1 MAKIATHFG
10 ECQGC
15 GRVQKLP
22 GGALS
27 LHGYT
32 VDWGF
37 FQGTC
42 GGAKHLPYELSC
54 EYVKECIVSATAS
67 YEASMARVAH
77 LRREIT
83 VPIVDC
89 VTIRTGYDRNKCRP
103 ITKTLYNVPIYAVEQ
118 KGSGDY
124 TWIKVFVDY
133 VEGEE
138 TKTYELTGNGGPL
151 NYLHP
156 KTALA
161 GAQALNEA
169 SAKMVEAHAQHVLTY
184 IRWQEERV
192 AKWELRPLR
201 PVDSD
206 SDTLAPAAIVHLRAI
221 LKKEGFANKSE
232 NLRRKDIVYPRAQA
246 LIEKGYA
253 VVTETGL
260 NKAGTW
266 IRYEIT
272 EAGRAFL
279 NSQEQA

>member
-1 MAKIATHFG
+1 MTKIATHFG

-22 GGALS
+22 GGSLS

-54 EYVKECIVSATAS
+54 EYVKACIVSATAS
-67 YEASMARVAH
+67 YDLAMARVEH
-77 LRREIT
+77 LRRPIT
-83 VPIVDC
+83 DPIVDS
-89 VTIRTGYDRNKCRP
+89 VTIRIGYDRQRCRE
-103 ITKTLYNVPIYAVEQ
+103 ITKTLTDAIIYAEVQ

-124 TWIKVFVDY
+124 TWLKVFVSYEDK
-133 VEGEE
+133 GEV
-138 TKTYELTGNGGPL
+138 KTYELTGNGGPL
-151 NYLHP
+151 SYSHP
-156 KTALA
+156 KNILEA
-161 GAQALNEA
+161 AQMLNER
-169 SAKMVEAHAQHVLTY
+169 SAKSIEAHAKQILTY
-184 IRWQEERV
+184 IKWQEERV

-201 PVDSD
+201 PVAV
-206 SDTLAPAAIVHLRAI
+206 DTDAIAPSAIVHLRSI

-232 NLRRKDIVYPRAQA
+232 NLRRKDVVYPRAEA
-246 LIEKGYA
+246 LIAKGYA
-253 VVTETGL
+253 VVIETGL

-279 NSQEQA
+279 NPQEQA